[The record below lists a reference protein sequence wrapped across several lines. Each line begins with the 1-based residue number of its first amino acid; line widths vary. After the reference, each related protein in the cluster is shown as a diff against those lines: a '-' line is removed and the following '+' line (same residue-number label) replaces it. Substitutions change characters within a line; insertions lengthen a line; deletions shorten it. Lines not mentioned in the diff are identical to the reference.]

1 MRCFSSNLKSDL
13 YRVNLVASPS
23 CECGSMNEDA
33 YHFLFECTLYVNH
46 RVVLYNT
53 VMKYP
58 PLTTEK
64 LLSGDPALTY
74 ENNVEI
80 ILAVQGYIKAT
91 KRF

>member
-1 MRCFSSNLKSDL
+1 M
-13 YRVNLVASPS
+13 
-23 CECGSMNEDA
+23 
-33 YHFLFECTLYVNH
+33 
-46 RVVLYNT
+46 LYNT

-74 ENNVEI
+74 KNNVEI

>member
-1 MRCFSSNLKSDL
+1 MKMLI
-13 YRVNLVASPS
+13 
-23 CECGSMNEDA
+23 
-33 YHFLFECTLYVNH
+33 HFLFECTLYVNH
-46 RVVLYNT
+46 RVIYNT

-64 LLSGDPALTY
+64 LIVRRPALTY

>member
-1 MRCFSSNLKSDL
+1 
-13 YRVNLVASPS
+13 
-23 CECGSMNEDA
+23 MNEDA

-46 RVVLYNT
+46 RVMLYNT